1 MESIGSAERSCD
13 VAEMRNFFNS
23 VENGE
28 YAHYL
33 FEALGKER
41 VLNELEKYLAL
52 PMTPRYG
59 AGVGIHRTL
68 RAMKLAGLDADSMVM

>member
-1 MESIGSAERSCD
+1 
-13 VAEMRNFFNS
+13 MRIFFNT
-23 VENGE
+23 VEDGQ

-33 FEALGKER
+33 FEALAKER
-41 VLNELEKYLAL
+41 VLNELEKYLIL

-68 RAMKLAGLDADSMVM
+68 RAMKLAGLDADSVEITQNKSHGEAMSLGM